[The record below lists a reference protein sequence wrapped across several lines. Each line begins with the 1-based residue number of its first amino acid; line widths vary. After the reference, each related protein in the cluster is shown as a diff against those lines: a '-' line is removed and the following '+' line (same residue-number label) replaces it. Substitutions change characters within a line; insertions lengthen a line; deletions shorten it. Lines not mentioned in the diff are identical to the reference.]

1 MTLLRI
7 IGPCGITMDTCFMM
21 LIDMMDQQSYNSKL
35 AQSTPKVVVITHQ
48 TLNIEFRICNFEFSL
63 V

>member
-35 AQSTPKVVVITHQ
+35 AQSTPEVVVITHVK
-48 TLNIEFRICNFEFSL
+48 NFRFTIYELRFEGL
-63 V
+63 